1 MRTYSQ
7 QQERQTTTSS
17 RTNCEMPIMSE
28 YNVPRKATKQQVE
41 MIAPTN
47 AIMEMSRN
55 MQKRLIPHITLME
68 VRSDARGEGCVPGGS
83 AWVAVQG
90 RPSAPIGETESIIAV
105 QPHGRNAA
113 MSFGCP
119 TGEGGG
125 GCN

>member
-55 MQKRLIPHITLME
+55 MQKRLIPHITFME
-68 VRSDARGEGCVPGGS
+68 VRSDAREVRGGVGRVGWGCGT
-83 AWVAVQG
+83 
-90 RPSAPIGETESIIAV
+90 R
-105 QPHGRNAA
+105 
-113 MSFGCP
+113 
-119 TGEGGG
+119 
-125 GCN
+125 

>member
-7 QQERQTTTSS
+7 QQERQTMTSS

-68 VRSDARGEGCVPGGS
+68 VRSDAREVRGVCREGRLGLRYKV
-83 AWVAVQG
+83 G
-90 RPSAPIGETESIIAV
+90 RAHPKVRLRASSRSSPTAET
-105 QPHGRNAA
+105 RR
-113 MSFGCP
+113 
-119 TGEGGG
+119 
-125 GCN
+125 